1 MFNKKTQDLEL
12 IKYKMNFIL
21 KRRLIEEYIGDY

>member
-12 IKYKMNFIL
+12 IKYKINLIL
-21 KRRLIEEYIGDY
+21 KRRWIEEYIGDY